1 MAFWSINPYVGCEFG
16 CAYCYARDTHRWT
29 VERAASRPDAPSQV
43 REAAALPSAEAFE
56 RRILI
61 KSGVAEALA
70 RTIKPSRI
78 GKMAIVIGSA
88 TDPYQP
94 AERKFQLTRGVL
106 QSFLHHRGLH
116 LGIITKS
123 PLIARDVELL
133 AELNQRHELSVHLSL
148 ASMDAPLL
156 RLLEPRTPA
165 PHARLRAM
173 HRLASAGIRIGLLIA
188 PILPGLTDG
197 TDQLRALVSAARL
210 AGASWAAGS
219 PLRMN
224 HATRHTLIPWLE
236 RERPELARRYALHYG
251 ARHHVTRAYA
261 EALRNRITALQLEF
275 GFSPKEGMRK
285 EAEITEPTGK
295 IASQMELGV

>member
-29 VERAASRPDAPSQV
+29 IERAASRPDAPPQV
-43 REAAALPSAEAFE
+43 LEAASLPAAEAFE
-56 RRILI
+56 RRILV
-61 KSGVAEALA
+61 KTGVAEVLA

-78 GKMAIVIGSA
+78 GKVAIVIGTA

-94 AERKFQLTRGVL
+94 AERQFHLTRDL
-106 QSFLHHRGLH
+106 LEALLLHRGLH
-116 LGIITKS
+116 IGIITKS
-123 PLIARDVELL
+123 PLIARDADLL
-133 AELNQRHELSVHLSL
+133 AELSKRSQLSVHFSVASL
-148 ASMDAPLL
+148 DAPLL

-165 PHARLRAM
+165 PHARLRAI
-173 HRLASAGIRIGLLIA
+173 HRLASAGVSVGMLIA

-197 TDQLRALVSAARL
+197 TEQLRALISAARL

-224 HATRHTLIPWLE
+224 HATRNTLIPWLQ

-251 ARHHVTRAYA
+251 ARHHVTKHYA
-261 EALRNRITALQLEF
+261 EALKARITALQLEF
-275 GFSPKEGMRK
+275 GFSPKEGMRR
-285 EAEITEPTGK
+285 EAELVEVRSDAK
-295 IASQMELGV
+295 QQMEMWE